1 MFIQNI
7 FNTLAFSPAEWM
19 GLPKNY
25 SQHGDTVGHM
35 IDVVTWFMI
44 ALFIGWT
51 IFFIVTLILF
61 REKKNP
67 KASYYGVKSHLSTHL
82 EVGVIIVEAVLLLG
96 FAIPLWNERT
106 DSYDR
111 VLTENPVRV
120 RAVGFQFNWNFHY
133 AGEDGKFG
141 YIDRTLVSSK
151 GDPCLVPE
159 DKNGWD
165 DFVSDRLR
173 IPVDRPVIL
182 QVTSTDV
189 IHNFAIIPMRIQQD
203 AFPGKDIPMWFT
215 PIEEMETSVVCG
227 QLCGAGHANMVT
239 TMTVESQKSFN
250 DFHKS
255 RSNDSKT
262 ESEAAHTATP
272 VAVISK

>member
-1 MFIQNI
+1 MFLQNI
-7 FNTLAFSPAEWM
+7 FNTIAFSPAEWM
-19 GLPKNY
+19 GMPKNY
-25 SQHGDTVGHM
+25 SAHGDTVGHM

-51 IFFIVTLILF
+51 LFFLVSLF
-61 REKKNP
+61 KFWHKKNP

-82 EVGVIIVEAVLLLG
+82 EVGVVIVEAVLLLG
-96 FAIPLWNERT
+96 FALPLWSERT
-106 DSYDR
+106 DSFDR
-111 VLTENPVRV
+111 VLKENPVRV
-120 RAVGFQFNWNFHY
+120 RAIGFQFNWNFHY

-141 YIDRTLVSSK
+141 FIDRSLVSAK
-151 GDPCLVPE
+151 GDPCIAPD

-165 DFVSDRLR
+165 DFTADKLR

-189 IHNFAIIPMRIQQD
+189 IHNFSIIPMRIQSD

-227 QLCGAGHANMVT
+227 QLCGSGHANMVT

-250 DFHKS
+250 AFHKE
-255 RSNDSKT
+255 RSDGSKADSIKAN
-262 ESEAAHTATP
+262 AA
-272 VAVISK
+272 K

>member
-1 MFIQNI
+1 MQNI

-25 SQHGDTVGHM
+25 SLHGDAVGHM

-51 IFFIVTLILF
+51 AFFIYTLIRF
-61 REKKNP
+61 RKKKNP
-67 KASYYGVKSHLSTHL
+67 KASYYGVQSHLSTHL
-82 EVGVIIVEAVLLLG
+82 EFGVIIVEAVLLLG
-96 FAIPLWNERT
+96 FAIPLWSDRT
-106 DSYDR
+106 DDFDR
-111 VLTENPVRV
+111 VLKEDPVRI
-120 RAVGFQFNWNFHY
+120 RAIGFQFNWNFHY

-151 GDPCLVPE
+151 GDACLVPE

-165 DFVSDRLR
+165 DFISDKLR

-182 QVTSTDV
+182 QLTSTDV
-189 IHNFAIIPMRIQQD
+189 IHNFSIIPMRIQSD

-215 PIEEMETSVVCG
+215 PTEEMETSVVCG
-227 QLCGAGHANMVT
+227 QLCGSGHANMVT
-239 TMTVESQKSFN
+239 IMTVESQKSFN
-250 DFHKS
+250 EFHDARSAESKS
-255 RSNDSKT
+255 
-262 ESEAAHTATP
+262 ESEKVYAA
-272 VAVISK
+272 K